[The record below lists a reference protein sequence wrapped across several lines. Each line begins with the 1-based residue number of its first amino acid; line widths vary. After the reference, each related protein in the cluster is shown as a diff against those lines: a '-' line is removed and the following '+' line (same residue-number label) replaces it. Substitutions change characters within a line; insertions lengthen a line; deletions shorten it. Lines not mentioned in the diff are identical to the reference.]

1 MKIRLALL
9 NMYDGLPNQGMRAL
23 REILDE
29 FSDEIEYTEF
39 DVRGKHEIPGTDFQ
53 IYLSSGG
60 PGNPN
65 EGDGIWDKN
74 WYNLVDSIWNHNKAA
89 IYPQDKKYVFFI
101 CHSFQMACAH
111 FQLGEVTR
119 RVVPSFGI
127 YPCHKT
133 AAGREDWL
141 LEGLNDP
148 YFIVDS
154 RDWQIIQPKLK
165 VFKDRGATIIS
176 LEKIRTHVE
185 YERAIM
191 AVRFS
196 NEMVGT
202 QYHPEADPQGM
213 LLHFSKN
220 ENKEVILRNYSVRK
234 YTAMMKS
241 LEYPERIELTRSMII
256 PTFLKDSIKKLN
268 SRVKA
273 QVR

>member
-154 RDWQIIQPKLK
+154 RDWQLIQPKLK

-220 ENKEVILRNYSVRK
+220 ENKEVILKNYSVRK

-241 LEYPERIELTRSMII
+241 LEHPERIELTRSLII

>member
-9 NMYDGLPNQGMRAL
+9 NMYDGLSNQGMRAL

-65 EGDGIWDKN
+65 EGDDIWDKN

-154 RDWQIIQPKLK
+154 RDWQLIQPKLK

-220 ENKEVILRNYSVRK
+220 ENKEVILKNYSVRK

-241 LEYPERIELTRSMII
+241 LEHPERIELTRSLII

>member
-119 RVVPSFGI
+119 RVVPSF
-127 YPCHKT
+127 
-133 AAGREDWL
+133 
-141 LEGLNDP
+141 
-148 YFIVDS
+148 
-154 RDWQIIQPKLK
+154 
-165 VFKDRGATIIS
+165 
-176 LEKIRTHVE
+176 
-185 YERAIM
+185 
-191 AVRFS
+191 
-196 NEMVGT
+196 
-202 QYHPEADPQGM
+202 
-213 LLHFSKN
+213 
-220 ENKEVILRNYSVRK
+220 
-234 YTAMMKS
+234 
-241 LEYPERIELTRSMII
+241 
-256 PTFLKDSIKKLN
+256 
-268 SRVKA
+268 
-273 QVR
+273 

>member
-29 FSDEIEYTEF
+29 FSDEMEYTEF

-60 PGNPN
+60 PGDPN

-74 WYNLVDSIWNHNKAA
+74 WYNLIDSLWSHNKAA

-111 FQLGEVTR
+111 FQLGAVTR
-119 RVVPSFGI
+119 RVVTSFGI

-133 AAGREDWL
+133 PAGREDRL
-141 LEGLNDP
+141 LKGLSDP
-148 YFIVDS
+148 YYVVDS
-154 RDWQIIQPKLK
+154 RDWQLIQPKLK
-165 VFKDRGATIIS
+165 VFKDRGANIIS

-196 NEMVGT
+196 DEMVGT
-202 QYHPEADPQGM
+202 QYHPEADPEGM

-220 ENKEVILRNYSVRK
+220 ENKEVILKNYSVRK

-241 LEYPERIELTRSMII
+241 LEYPERIERTKSLII

-273 QVR
+273 RV